1 MVAQHEPNGLG
12 EIPTPI
18 SSNSGS
24 VKEDSPECVSVSSRS
39 EEDGGSKDSGSDIH
53 TETQSEA
60 SSETSKKLISKPIL
74 GGKTFT
80 TILYEVIASIDE
92 PISIK
97 YFQVDTTQPRKRD
110 ARFKIECHLN
120 DKLYGIGEGSSK
132 KAAKQL
138 ASQVSLD
145 KLLDERPHLRQDVG
159 RVRKG
164 FPSKKKLHTRRRRV
178 MSGNTDPNWRRQL
191 PRSYPQRPTS
201 FDPFFEMQER
211 RRLALE
217 YEAVNRVVANIEQ
230 LSNFYSHMEHDHMVD
245 MDYLG
250 YDGMTPYE
258 SSLLNEHPS
267 YCDSSLT
274 DFQRALMMEDFERS
288 LYGDMERTMNRPDT
302 FEFMRKMQARSSKTK
317 MPAQKLNVQAQEFQ
331 PKKFKASHV

>member
-12 EIPTPI
+12 ELPTPV

-39 EEDGGSKDSGSDIH
+39 EEYGGSKDSGSDIH
-53 TETQSEA
+53 TETPSEG

-145 KLLDERPHLRQDVG
+145 KLLDERPHLREDVG

-178 MSGNTDPNWRRQL
+178 MAGTNDPNWRRQL

-217 YEAVNRVVANIEQ
+217 YEAVNRMVANIEQ
-230 LSNFYSHMEHDHMVD
+230 LSNFYSHMERD

-267 YCDSSLT
+267 YYDSSLT

-288 LYGDMERTMNRPDT
+288 LGDMERTMNQPDT
-302 FEFMRKMQARSSKTK
+302 FEFMRKMQARSSKKK
-317 MPAQKLNVQAQEFQ
+317 MPQTKLNVQAQEFQ
-331 PKKFKASHV
+331 PKKFKASQV